1 MEMYGL
7 AMTDECRRRSGT
19 PLVVQCLRLRAP
31 KAEGLGSIPGQE
43 TSSHMPLLR
52 PCTAEKKKKK
62 DCFCLKKLNTE
73 EDLWENEVIFINLG
87 KKIRTINA

>member
-52 PCTAEKKKKK
+52 PCTAEKKKKRL
-62 DCFCLKKLNTE
+62 FLLKK
-73 EDLWENEVIFINLG
+73 IKYRRRPMG
-87 KKIRTINA
+87 K